1 MKQKNYGINIG
12 SSSIL
17 LIFVLLCLV
26 SFAALSI
33 VSANADSKLNNK
45 VVERTTA
52 YYNACNLAESSIA
65 DIDHTLSELYASGIS
80 EDAYFKQVGHSIS
93 YAVRISETQSLNI
106 ELTIQYPK
114 KSGETF
120 YSITSWQVITPE
132 IIEFDDSLHL
142 FTPGI

>member
-1 MKQKNYGINIG
+1 MKQKNYGVNIG

-45 VVERTTA
+45 VIVRTTA

-80 EDAYFKQVGHSIS
+80 EDAYFNQVGHTIS
-93 YAVRISETQSLNI
+93 YAVPISDTQSLNVD
-106 ELTIQYPK
+106 LTIQYPK

-132 IIEFDDSLHL
+132 IMEFDDSLHL
-142 FTPGI
+142 LSPEM

>member
-1 MKQKNYGINIG
+1 MNQKNYGLNIG

-45 VVERTTA
+45 VMERTTA
-52 YYNACNLAESSIA
+52 YYNACNLAEASIS
-65 DIDHTLSELYASGIS
+65 DIDHTLSKLYVSGIT
-80 EDAYFKQVGHSIS
+80 EDAYFEQVGHTIS
-93 YAVRISETQSLNI
+93 YAVPISDTQSLNV
-106 ELTIQYPK
+106 ELRIKYPK
-114 KSGETF
+114 KSGENF

-132 IIEFDDSLHL
+132 IIELDDSLHL
-142 FTPGI
+142 FTPGM